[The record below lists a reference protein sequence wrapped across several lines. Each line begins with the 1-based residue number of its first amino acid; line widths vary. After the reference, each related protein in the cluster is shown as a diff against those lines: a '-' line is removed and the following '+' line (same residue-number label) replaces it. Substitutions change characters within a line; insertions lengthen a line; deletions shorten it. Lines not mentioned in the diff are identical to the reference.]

1 MSHIAIYVASQS
13 AGAVSGYKMGGGAFV
28 STGSV
33 NIPWETP
40 DIPFTAT
47 PDQVNRAIANAAIA
61 AALVEGHTVSAFD
74 NWVVIGAAVGG
85 T

>member
-1 MSHIAIYVASQS
+1 MSHLAIYVTGQT
-13 AGAVSGYKMGGGAFV
+13 AGVVSGFRITGGSFP

-47 PDQVNRAIANAAIA
+47 PEQVNRQIQNSAIA
-61 AALVEGHTVSAFD
+61 AALIEGHSVAAFD
-74 NWVVIGAAVGG
+74 NLLVIGAAVGG
-85 T
+85 V